1 MQIKDPLRIEVL
13 RGGFQESLHLVHAV
27 VTDSSGEVVEGW
39 GDIDFL
45 TFPRSAVKPLQ
56 AIPLILSGAE
66 ERFQMS
72 TAELAMACSS
82 HCLLYTSPSPRDKR
96 QSRMPSSA

>member
-27 VTDSSGEVVEGW
+27 VTDSSGKVVEGW

-72 TAELAMACSS
+72 TARVSDGLFLMVPNQ
-82 HCLLYTSPSPRDKR
+82 LTYGWFPLVGTYWL
-96 QSRMPSSA
+96 

>member
-1 MQIKDPLRIEVL
+1 MLIKDPLKIEVQ
-13 RGGFQESLHLVHAV
+13 RGGYRESLHLVHAV
-27 VTDSSGEVVEGW
+27 VTDSSGKVVEGW
-39 GDIDFL
+39 GDIEFL

-72 TAELAMACSS
+72 IAELAMACSS
-82 HCLLYTSPSPRDKR
+82 HGAET
-96 QSRMPSSA
+96 A